1 MIGIEENPHPG
12 ACGREVRQS
21 LPSGEQAQGAYCV
34 SATEAVVLHKMAG
47 RLWKTTI
54 AGIDTSS
61 QLFETWI
68 PDGGFEVQRRK
79 TPDGMADCLVP
90 KSG

>member
-1 MIGIEENPHPG
+1 M
-12 ACGREVRQS
+12 
-21 LPSGEQAQGAYCV
+21 
-34 SATEAVVLHKMAG
+34 LHKMAG